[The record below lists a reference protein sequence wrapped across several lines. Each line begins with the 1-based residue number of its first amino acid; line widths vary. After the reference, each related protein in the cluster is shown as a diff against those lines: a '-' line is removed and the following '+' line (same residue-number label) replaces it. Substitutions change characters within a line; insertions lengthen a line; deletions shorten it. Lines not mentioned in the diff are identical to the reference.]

1 MKITKSQLRKIIKEE
16 LIKEGV
22 DFKRNDEKMAPAAA
36 ELGKWLVGRPDI
48 TEAIA
53 SALSDEGMQGP
64 LFPKAAAAL
73 MQEFEKWQ
81 SDLDD
86 MYIGVDDD

>member
-1 MKITKSQLRKIIKEE
+1 MKITKKQLRKMIKEE
-16 LIKEGV
+16 LLKEV
-22 DFKRNDEKMAPAAA
+22 DFKRNDEGMAPAAA
-36 ELGKWLVGRPDI
+36 ELGRWLVGRPDI
-48 TEAIA
+48 ANAIA
-53 SALSDEGMQGP
+53 SALNEEGMQGP

-73 MQEFEKWQ
+73 MQGFRASQ

>member
-36 ELGKWLVGRPDI
+36 ELGRWLAGRPDVAH
-48 TEAIA
+48 AIA
-53 SALSDEGMQGP
+53 SALREEGMQGP
-64 LFPKAAAAL
+64 LFPIAADAL
-73 MQEFEKWQ
+73 MQGFEASQ